1 MHLPALEERSAL
13 DDTMLFQ
20 LLADRDEKDAT
31 AIRMRE
37 LPAAEAHG
45 DLQLVAFIEEFRG
58 GTDLRVDVVV
68 VDLRRDPDL
77 LPRDGLLLLLGI
89 LGFLLK
95 VVPVLSEVAH
105 ARHRRL
111 DVRGD
116 LDEVVAFLLR
126 LRERARRRDDPELLA
141 IGTEEANSRNT
152 DRFVD
157 PQFGRGY
164 RETSV
169 SGVRMPLAVRPLPVK
184 QLQLRRAY
192 HRAK

>member
-13 DDTMLFQ
+13 DDSVLFQ
-20 LLADRDEKDAT
+20 LLADRDEKHAT

-77 LPRDGLLLLLGI
+77 LPRHGLLLFLRVLGLLLEVI
-89 LGFLLK
+89 A
-95 VVPVLSEVAH
+95 VLSEIAH

-111 DVRGD
+111 DIGSD
-116 LDEVVAFLLR
+116 LDEVVAVFLR
-126 LRERARRRDDPELLA
+126 LSERTRGRDDPELLA
-141 IGTEEANSRNT
+141 IGTE
-152 DRFVD
+152 
-157 PQFGRGY
+157 
-164 RETSV
+164 
-169 SGVRMPLAVRPLPVK
+169 
-184 QLQLRRAY
+184 
-192 HRAK
+192 